1 MQDLPQELDTLSI
14 TTKVKEKLATHNL
27 GQKVFGEAVLGLSQG
42 SVSEYLCKPKPW
54 SMLSMKGRE
63 PYIKMQL
70 WLEDPA
76 GVDKLRLFENG
87 ASDLRKRRNSS
98 NCPSPSESP
107 PPMEKKAKIEL
118 DPTKA
123 LSQPFDLFRMWY
135 QHQQQQ
141 QQQQQLQQENEDSKS
156 DSSGGEKTRRKSST
170 PQQYLGSQVDE
181 SND

>member
-1 MQDLPQELDTLSI
+1 
-14 TTKVKEKLATHNL
+14 
-27 GQKVFGEAVLGLSQG
+27 
-42 SVSEYLCKPKPW
+42 
-54 SMLSMKGRE
+54 MLSMKGRE

-70 WLEDPA
+70 WLEDPQ

-107 PPMEKKAKIEL
+107 PLEKKAKIEE
-118 DPTKA
+118 TKAA

-135 QHQQQQ
+135 QHQQA
-141 QQQQQLQQENEDSKS
+141 QQQLQQENEDSKS

>member
-1 MQDLPQELDTLSI
+1 
-14 TTKVKEKLATHNL
+14 
-27 GQKVFGEAVLGLSQG
+27 
-42 SVSEYLCKPKPW
+42 
-54 SMLSMKGRE
+54 MKGRE

>member
-1 MQDLPQELDTLSI
+1 
-14 TTKVKEKLATHNL
+14 
-27 GQKVFGEAVLGLSQG
+27 
-42 SVSEYLCKPKPW
+42 
-54 SMLSMKGRE
+54 MLSMKGRE
-63 PYIKMQL
+63 PYLKMQL

-107 PPMEKKAKIEL
+107 PLEKKAKLEES
-118 DPTKA
+118 KAA

-135 QHQQQQ
+135 QHQQA
-141 QQQQQLQQENEDSKS
+141 QQQQLQQQQQQENEDSKS

-170 PQQYLGSQVDE
+170 PQQYLGSQNDE
-181 SND
+181 NTD